1 MLVVQEGSDKFSTG
15 AAERRPVCL
24 GEPCMGPKKHGEQA
38 VKIQMQPRGL
48 CAAQLRI
55 ECRRKRKCW
64 RWKSKVINHIFS
76 PSRTYACIMY
86 HVSQSCSQPA
96 GCAAQYQCKDGPA
109 HTQLTSPLTSTHT
122 PASTHAPLVPRWW
135 LAPGR
140 WTHSDDRPSLA
151 RLATLQK
158 KKLQLEVPH
167 PAKRRTARQRRI
179 GSWFPEAPHKIYE
192 PLSRFQFPSPSMQC
206 CTYYC
211 THWPGV
217 DC

>member
-1 MLVVQEGSDKFSTG
+1 MLVVQEESDMFSTG

-38 VKIQMQPRGL
+38 VKIEMQPRGL

-86 HVSQSCSQPA
+86 RSHVVSLQV
-96 GCAAQYQCKDGPA
+96 AQHSTSAKTQRRA
-109 HTQLTSPLTSTHT
+109 SSHTHLTSPLTSTHT

-151 RLATLQK
+151 RLATLK
-158 KKLQLEVPH
+158 KKKT
-167 PAKRRTARQRRI
+167 PA
-179 GSWFPEAPHKIYE
+179 GG
-192 PLSRFQFPSPSMQC
+192 SPSSKA
-206 CTYYC
+206 TYC
-211 THWPGV
+211 SSTSHWILVP
-217 DC
+217 